1 MSRRSHFS
9 PPGGKD
15 RNAPHSFESAL
26 VVQKMSPVL
35 RFYAVGSA
43 SVRNFTLD
51 FFVCGMVLYSTI
63 LGGMYEGADLDTS
76 EVATSSFGRVR
87 QQ

>member
-1 MSRRSHFS
+1 MNVEAESLF
-9 PPGGKD
+9 PPGGED

-35 RFYAVGSA
+35 RFYIVRSA

-51 FFVCGMVLYSTI
+51 FLPACWIGFNSGVC
-63 LGGMYEGADLDTS
+63 
-76 EVATSSFGRVR
+76 FGL
-87 QQ
+87 